1 MEKQYKKTQ
10 HRVQQQFSNWKCNTI
25 SKGWA
30 LFGRDYVSLC
40 TCLCVRVCACVLVCA
55 HLHPPLAAESAKQRL
70 RQRRR
75 RQFVSCFP
83 SADAAALATHERSS
97 VVVIREAHCKL
108 QTLITVLK
116 VVVQR
121 LALPSPSLSLFA
133 VAVGQWQWAKSVKRS
148 NKKFM

>member
-1 MEKQYKKTQ
+1 M
-10 HRVQQQFSNWKCNTI
+10 QQQFSNWKCNTI

-40 TCLCVRVCACVLVCA
+40 TCLCVRVCVFVLVCA

-83 SADAAALATHERSS
+83 SADAAALATHDRSS
-97 VVVIREAHCKL
+97 VVVIREAANSDNGTQSCRS
-108 QTLITVLK
+108 TPRRRVA
-116 VVVQR
+116 V
-121 LALPSPSLSLFA
+121 AFA
-133 VAVGQWQWAKSVKRS
+133 VAVRRRRRPMAMGHKCKKKQQKIHVKNAKMQNVPLL
-148 NKKFM
+148 